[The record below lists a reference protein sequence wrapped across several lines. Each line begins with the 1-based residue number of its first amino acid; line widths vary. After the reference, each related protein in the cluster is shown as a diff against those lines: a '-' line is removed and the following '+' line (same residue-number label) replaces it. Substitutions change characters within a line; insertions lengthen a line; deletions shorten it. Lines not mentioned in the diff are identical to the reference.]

1 MDSHWQRWKKQLLT
15 LSNSEKEMADKK
27 EKRAYGMG
35 TKRTNVTLSDSERQF
50 LREVGGG
57 NASNGIRVLIK
68 KHHSSSKPS

>member
-1 MDSHWQRWKKQLLT
+1 
-15 LSNSEKEMADKK
+15 MAEKK

-57 NASNGIRVLIK
+57 NASNGIRVLIAERLNSDNK
-68 KHHSSSKPS
+68 EL